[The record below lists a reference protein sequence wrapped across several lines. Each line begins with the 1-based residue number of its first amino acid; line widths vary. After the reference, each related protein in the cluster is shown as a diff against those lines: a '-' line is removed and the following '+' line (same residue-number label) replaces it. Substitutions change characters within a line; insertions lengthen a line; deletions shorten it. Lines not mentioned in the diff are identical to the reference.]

1 MESWSDSVR
10 EAAVLSLLLTI
21 GLVLHS
27 VERMVPVPQ
36 VAPGIKLGLANTASL
51 IGLFCLPYSR
61 VLVMVVLRSLVTSL
75 LGGGPTGFLF
85 SVSGGI
91 ASATSMYVAVT
102 YGYRALSLVSVSVI
116 GALVHNLCQFAVA
129 QAVTGAPRLYIYLP
143 VLMVSGAVTGFIT
156 GVISHGILSRLA
168 SADAL
173 KRVFKM
179 ELYERFFVSSDKE
192 A

>member
-61 VLVMVVLRSLVTSL
+61 VLVMVVLR
-75 LGGGPTGFLF
+75 
-85 SVSGGI
+85 
-91 ASATSMYVAVT
+91 
-102 YGYRALSLVSVSVI
+102 
-116 GALVHNLCQFAVA
+116 
-129 QAVTGAPRLYIYLP
+129 
-143 VLMVSGAVTGFIT
+143 
-156 GVISHGILSRLA
+156 
-168 SADAL
+168 
-173 KRVFKM
+173 
-179 ELYERFFVSSDKE
+179 
-192 A
+192 